1 MVKTE
6 IPTARSSRMQLATT
20 DGITLAL
27 ERFGG
32 TQGPA
37 VVFAHGFGQTRDA
50 WTSCA
55 AAAAERGWVA
65 ITYDARGHGQSNWL
79 ESHEYSVDQLI
90 SDLHQV
96 AAQTPSPPVIVG
108 ASMGGLIG
116 IAMAGAHASS
126 CRALVLVDVTPRWEP
141 AGVERILD
149 FMRANPD
156 GFADYHEAADA
167 IAAYLPHRKTRKSPE
182 SLRRLLY
189 EKENGRLHWH
199 WDPNMLAPIAE
210 DGGRHQADLLEA
222 ATRIRVPTLL
232 ISGAASDVVSESTIN
247 EFLELVPHARHVM
260 VPHATHMVAGDENN
274 QFTRHVLEFL
284 ASLPALV
291 EPANPAQA

>member
-1 MVKTE
+1 MRMVKVATPP
-6 IPTARSSRMQLATT
+6 ISSHPLSLTT
-20 DGITLAL
+20 DDGITLAL
-27 ERFGG
+27 EQFGG
-32 TQGPA
+32 AQGPA

-55 AAAAERGWVA
+55 RAVAERGWVG
-65 ITYDARGHGQSNWL
+65 ITYDARGHGQSGWL
-79 ESHEYSVDQLI
+79 GTHEYSVEQLVA
-90 SDLHQV
+90 DLGLVTAH
-96 AAQTPSPPVIVG
+96 APSLPVVVG
-108 ASMGGLIG
+108 ASMGGLVG
-116 IAMAGAHASS
+116 IAMAGADATS

-156 GFADYHEAADA
+156 GFANYSDAADA
-167 IAAYLPHRKTRKSPE
+167 IASHLPHRKTRKSPE
-182 SLRRLLY
+182 SLRRLLI
-189 EKENGRLHWH
+189 EKDSGRLHWH

-210 DGGRHQADLLEA
+210 DGVRHQADLLEA

-232 ISGAASDVVSESTIN
+232 ISGAASDVVSASTIN

-260 VPHATHMVAGDENN
+260 VPHATHMVAGDENS

-284 ASLPALV
+284 ESLSLGLDRS
-291 EPANPAQA
+291 